1 MLYTIMLFYSF
12 TADRAVYAVAL
23 RPPIQR
29 AYVVAQN
36 TPSASPAGSSLVDAL
51 SSLARIETKLQ
62 VIETTQADQGAAL
75 KVIETTQAD
84 QGAALKVIETTQA
97 DQGAALKGLGAAL
110 KSTDNKVVAASCT
123 VPLASAYANLA
134 ITLSTFG
141 KHTLSTEELCMI
153 ASQTIGVAV
162 GIFAVIYTILVQIE
176 KNQKTP

>member
-12 TADRAVYAVAL
+12 TADRALYAVAL

-29 AYVVAQN
+29 AYVVGQN
-36 TPSASPAGSSLVDAL
+36 TPSASPAGSSIVDAL

-62 VIETTQADQGAAL
+62 
-75 KVIETTQAD
+75 
-84 QGAALKVIETTQA
+84 VIETTQA

>member
-1 MLYTIMLFYSF
+1 MLFYSF

-36 TPSASPAGSSLVDAL
+36 TPSASPAGSSIVDAL

-62 VIETTQADQGAAL
+62 
-75 KVIETTQAD
+75 VIETTQAD

>member
-36 TPSASPAGSSLVDAL
+36 TPSASPAGSSIVDAL

-62 VIETTQADQGAAL
+62 
-75 KVIETTQAD
+75 VIETTQAD

-162 GIFAVIYTILVQIE
+162 VIFAAIYTILVQIE

>member
-36 TPSASPAGSSLVDAL
+36 PPSASPAGSSLVDAL

-62 VIETTQADQGAAL
+62 
-75 KVIETTQAD
+75 VIETTQAD

>member
-1 MLYTIMLFYSF
+1 MLSPKTPPPPPARSL
-12 TADRAVYAVAL
+12 AD
-23 RPPIQR
+23 IQ
-29 AYVVAQN
+29 
-36 TPSASPAGSSLVDAL
+36 SSLKL
-51 SSLARIETKLQ
+51 IQTSLQL
-62 VIETTQADQGAAL
+62 
-75 KVIETTQAD
+75 
-84 QGAALKVIETTQA
+84 IETTQA

>member
-36 TPSASPAGSSLVDAL
+36 TPSASPAGSSIVDAL

-62 VIETTQADQGAAL
+62 
-75 KVIETTQAD
+75 VIETTQAD

>member
-62 VIETTQADQGAAL
+62 
-75 KVIETTQAD
+75 VIETTQAD